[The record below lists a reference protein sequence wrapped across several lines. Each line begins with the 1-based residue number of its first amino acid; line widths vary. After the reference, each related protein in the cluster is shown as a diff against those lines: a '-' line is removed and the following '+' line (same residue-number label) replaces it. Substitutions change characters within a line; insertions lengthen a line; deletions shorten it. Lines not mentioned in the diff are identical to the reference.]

1 MTGGKGGS
9 PRGWRSVGG
18 RGGGLRSEH
27 MIVTCIIVAAVL
39 AIGLSMPSTWFDSVL
54 AWLGFR

>member
-1 MTGGKGGS
+1 
-9 PRGWRSVGG
+9 
-18 RGGGLRSEH
+18 